1 MSIIKRPGTFIL
13 LASGLSFG
21 GSWRG
26 TLVDLRC
33 FESEEHNVN
42 PGDSLTYVDRNR
54 SWEIRF
60 CAPRLKSKS
69 FAFVDADG
77 LSFRLDPD
85 GNRKA
90 AELVRKIGKRDC
102 SRSWSTEKRTGTSL
116 WWIPLRRP
124 ISSFARNG
132 NQKGRKRSRSRA

>member
-1 MSIIKRPGTFIL
+1 MSVIKRPGAFIL

-26 TLVDLRC
+26 ALVDLRC

-54 SWEIRF
+54 NWEIRF

-90 AELVRKIGKRDC
+90 AELVRKNGKRDYAA
-102 SRSWSTEKRTGTSL
+102 RAEVAGRLQGIL
-116 WWIPLRRP
+116 AHENGYPQHPLLDLHE
-124 ISSFARNG
+124 G
-132 NQKGRKRSRSRA
+132 D

>member
-1 MSIIKRPGTFIL
+1 MSVIKRPGAFIL

-26 TLVDLRC
+26 ALVDLRC

-85 GNRKA
+85 GNRRA
-90 AELVRKIGKRDC
+90 AELVRKTGKRDLFQVVVNG
-102 SRSWSTEKRTGTSL
+102 EK
-116 WWIPLRRP
+116 
-124 ISSFARNG
+124 NG
-132 NQKGRKRSRSRA
+132 NKLMVDSIAASN